1 MFYYRYR
8 SGSELSIKELIY
20 DELYFA
26 SKAECNDPYEGK
38 IFAVLEKNQEFW
50 NNLIRLAL
58 KFYANDVTEYLIK
71 RIIAFYVGKAPIY
84 FDQFVNTSED
94 EFLSLGNDEIEKR
107 ILKNM
112 LESIKQYAFVYMPA
126 EQYFASF
133 SRKSDN
139 FLMWSHY
146 ANNHS
151 GFCLIFR
158 SIDGKIR
165 QSKKWKK
172 TQLSYTTPHSFS
184 PKMSFAIPD
193 SFEIKDVEYVVT
205 PKCLN
210 GFMCFPASVVRDKYT
225 PTEIEEF
232 LSDRDK
238 IYWQKHSVWD
248 YEEESRVVLSSGIPW
263 LAGERLSLSPHQ
275 RLFHYESTQLVGIIV
290 GTKMSKEQRHK
301 IEQII
306 SEKVSR
312 WYIDSEGERIISDFV
327 LFEEKLSETNRE
339 VEIMPYKIYSGVKP
353 ISINDKNFEKHLED
367 WKAGHVI
374 KFVDNKAEKI
384 QLL

>member
-1 MFYYRYR
+1 
-8 SGSELSIKELIY
+8 
-20 DELYFA
+20 
-26 SKAECNDPYEGK
+26 
-38 IFAVLEKNQEFW
+38 
-50 NNLIRLAL
+50 
-58 KFYANDVTEYLIK
+58 
-71 RIIAFYVGKAPIY
+71 
-84 FDQFVNTSED
+84 
-94 EFLSLGNDEIEKR
+94 
-107 ILKNM
+107 M

-151 GFCLIFR
+151 GFCLVFR

-172 TQLSYTTPHSFS
+172 SQLSYTTPHSFS

-193 SFEIKDVEYVVT
+193 SFEIKDVEYVIT
-205 PKCLN
+205 PKWLN
-210 GFMCFPASVVRDKYT
+210 GFLCFPASVVRDKYT

-232 LSDRDK
+232 LTDRDK

-275 RLFHYESTQLVGIIV
+275 RLFHYRLYYT
-290 GTKMSKEQRHK
+290 MSSPKSQMLLHCGQQFLTIRQFFSNATTLFWVLCNK
-301 IEQII
+301 FR
-306 SEKVSR
+306 KVVFLY
-312 WYIDSEGERIISDFV
+312 WQ
-327 LFEEKLSETNRE
+327 T
-339 VEIMPYKIYSGVKP
+339 
-353 ISINDKNFEKHLED
+353 INLR
-367 WKAGHVI
+367 V
-374 KFVDNKAEKI
+374 
-384 QLL
+384 

>member
-26 SKAECNDPYEGK
+26 SSAECNDPYEGK
-38 IFAVLEKNQEFW
+38 IFAILEKNQELW

-71 RIIAFYVGKAPIY
+71 RIITFYVGKAPIY

-94 EFLSLGNDEIEKR
+94 EFLNLGNDEIEKR
-107 ILKNM
+107 LLKNM

-151 GFCLIFR
+151 GFCLVFR

-172 TQLSYTTPHSFS
+172 SQLSYTTPHSFS

-193 SFEIKDVEYVVT
+193 SFEIKDVEYVIT

-210 GFMCFPASVVRDKYT
+210 GFLCFPASVVRDKYT

-232 LSDRDK
+232 LTDRDK

-275 RLFHYESTQLVGIIV
+275 RLFHYESTQLVGIII
-290 GTKMSKEQRHK
+290 GTKMSKEQRYK

-327 LFEEKLSETNRE
+327 LFEEQLSETNRE
-339 VEIMPYKIYSGVKP
+339 VEIIPYKIYGGVKP
-353 ISINDKNFEKHLED
+353 ISINDKNFEKHFED
-367 WKAGHVI
+367 WKAGRAI

>member
-1 MFYYRYR
+1 MLYYRYR

-26 SKAECNDPYEGK
+26 SRAECNDPYEGK
-38 IFAVLEKNQEFW
+38 IFAVLEKNEEFW

-58 KFYANDVTEYLIK
+58 KFYANDVTEYLVK
-71 RIIAFYVGKAPIY
+71 KIIAFYVDKAPIY
-84 FDQFVNTSED
+84 FDQFINTSED
-94 EFLSLGNDEIEKR
+94 EFLSLGNNEIEKR

-112 LESIKQYAFVYMPA
+112 LESIKQYALVYMPA

-151 GFCLIFR
+151 GFCLVFR

-165 QSKKWKK
+165 QSRKWKK

-184 PKMSFAIPD
+184 PKMSFAVPD
-193 SFEIKDVEYVVT
+193 SFEIKDVEYVIT
-205 PKCLN
+205 PKYLK

-225 PTEIEEF
+225 PTEIEAF
-232 LSDRDK
+232 LTDQDK
-238 IYWQKHSVWD
+238 IYWQKHSMWD

-275 RLFHYESTQLVGIIV
+275 RLFHYESTQLVGIII

-339 VEIMPYKIYSGVKP
+339 VEILPYKIYGGVKP
-353 ISINDKNFEKHLED
+353 IGKNDKNFEKRFED
-367 WKAGHVI
+367 WKAGHAI
-374 KFVDNKAEKI
+374 KFVDNRAEKT
-384 QLL
+384 QVL